1 MWKVFL
7 IIVAIGF
14 IYNWQSTG
22 PIAIDS
28 NISESFPINYASS
41 LSIKKSPLQKNIN
54 KSKQSFQFDKFII
67 TPLAEFQLIGRVL
80 GAKIYRT
87 DRESA
92 LSPVDL
98 ALGWGPMANPDVLD
112 KLTITQS
119 NRWYHW
125 RTDEFP
131 IPRRDIET
139 NSANM
144 HFIPANN
151 NIKEKLKSIQSGD
164 RVKLMGYLIHID
176 DENGWN
182 WTSSMTR
189 GDTGARSCE
198 VILLEDIKTI

>member
-1 MWKVFL
+1 MWKIVL
-7 IIVAIGF
+7 IIVAVVF
-14 IYNWQSTG
+14 VYNWHSTS
-22 PIAIDS
+22 PVAIDS
-28 NISESFPINYASS
+28 NISDTFPIQYASS
-41 LSIKKSPLQKNIN
+41 LSIDKSPLQKNIN
-54 KSKQSFQFDKFII
+54 SDKQSFQVDEYKI
-67 TPLAEFQLIGRVL
+67 TPLANFQLVGRVL
-80 GAKIYRT
+80 GAERYRT

-98 ALGWGPMANPDVLD
+98 ALGWGPMANRDTLD

-125 RTDEFP
+125 RTDKFP

-144 HFIPANN
+144 HFIPGNS
-151 NIKEKLKSIQSGD
+151 EVETKLKSIESGD
-164 RVKLMGYLIHID
+164 TVKLMGYLVHID
-176 DENGWN
+176 GKDGWT

-189 GDTGARSCE
+189 EDTGNHSCE

>member
-1 MWKVFL
+1 MWKLIL
-7 IIVAIGF
+7 IIITTIV
-14 IYNWQSTG
+14 IYNWQGTN
-22 PIAIDS
+22 PVPIDS
-28 NISESFPINYASS
+28 NISDSFPIQYAST
-41 LSIKKSPLQKNIN
+41 LSIDKSPIQKDIN
-54 KSKQSFQFDKFII
+54 KSKQTFQFDEFQI
-67 TPLAEFQLIGRVL
+67 TPLANFQLVARVL
-80 GAKIYRT
+80 GAERYHV

-98 ALGWGPMANPDVLD
+98 ALGWGPMANPATLD

-144 HFIPANN
+144 HFIPANSTVAT
-151 NIKEKLKSIQSGD
+151 KLKSIQTGD
-164 RVKLMGYLIHID
+164 TVKLIGYLVHVD
-176 DENGWN
+176 GENGWT
-182 WTSSMTR
+182 WTSSLTR
-189 GDTGARSCE
+189 EDTGSHSCE

>member
-1 MWKVFL
+1 M
-7 IIVAIGF
+7 GF
-14 IYNWQSTG
+14 VYNWQSRS
-22 PIAIDS
+22 PVSIDS
-28 NISESFPINYASS
+28 NISESFPIQYASS
-41 LSIKKSPLQKNIN
+41 LSINKSPIQKDIN
-54 KSKQSFQFDKFII
+54 NAKKSFQFDKFKI
-67 TPLAEFQLIGRVL
+67 TPLANFQLVGRVL
-80 GAKIYRT
+80 GAERYRT

-98 ALGWGPMANPDVLD
+98 ALGWGPMANSDTLD
-112 KLTITQS
+112 QLTITQS

-144 HFIPANN
+144 HFIPANSAV
-151 NIKEKLKSIQSGD
+151 KEKLKSIQSGD
-164 RVKLMGYLIHID
+164 TVKLMGYLVHID
-176 DENGWN
+176 GENGWS

-189 GDTGARSCE
+189 EDTGSHSCE

>member
-1 MWKVFL
+1 MWKIIL
-7 IIVAIGF
+7 IIIAIGF
-14 IYNWQSTG
+14 IYHWQNNSSV
-22 PIAIDS
+22 AIDS
-28 NISESFPINYASS
+28 NISDSFPFQYASS
-41 LSIKKSPLQKNIN
+41 LSIKKSPIQKNIN
-54 KSKQSFQFDKFII
+54 KSKQSFQFDEFKI
-67 TPLAEFQLIGRVL
+67 TPLANFQLVGRVL
-80 GAKIYRT
+80 GAERYRS
-87 DRESA
+87 DRESS

-98 ALGWGPMANPDVLD
+98 ALGWGPMANPVTLD

-144 HFIPANN
+144 HFIPSNSEVEA
-151 NIKEKLKSIQSGD
+151 KLKSIQAGD
-164 RVKLMGYLIHID
+164 TVKLMGYLVHID
-176 DENGWN
+176 GENGWK

-189 GDTGARSCE
+189 EDTGSHSCE